1 MSKKKFLSVALAFI
15 MCISMTIT
23 TSAQDNEQRDKQ
35 ARYGEREVVTVL
47 KTEYSTVTVT
57 PEGQPA
63 GGTQFP
69 TGGGLYINTSGG
81 TSVSVGLGV
90 SWGVV
95 STSVSVGYA
104 SKSSNVGG
112 ILVNAPNTTDH
123 FIAKIDKTYKVEY
136 KKIDHYKYN
145 EYVTTV
151 YVSDATLYSQQPYM
165 VKK

>member
-1 MSKKKFLSVALAFI
+1 MSKKKFLSVVLAFI

-69 TGGGLYINTSGG
+69 TD
-81 TSVSVGLGV
+81 SV
-90 SWGVV
+90 
-95 STSVSVGYA
+95 
-104 SKSSNVGG
+104 K
-112 ILVNAPNTTDH
+112 
-123 FIAKIDKTYKVEY
+123 
-136 KKIDHYKYN
+136 
-145 EYVTTV
+145 
-151 YVSDATLYSQQPYM
+151 
-165 VKK
+165 